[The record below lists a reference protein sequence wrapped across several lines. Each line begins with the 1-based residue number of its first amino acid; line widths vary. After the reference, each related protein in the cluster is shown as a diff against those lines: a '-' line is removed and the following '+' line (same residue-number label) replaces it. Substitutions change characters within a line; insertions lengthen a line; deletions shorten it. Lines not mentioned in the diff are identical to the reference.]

1 MDQVQAHFPAF
12 RSVGEESAAMATE
25 SEIERCHE
33 RLFERCAED
42 DAIYFSRRAREER
55 RLSLTGNCRKC
66 RQTHMELAQAY
77 EFRAH
82 LLTLEAAGRRVP
94 QPLHAL

>member
-1 MDQVQAHFPAF
+1 MDQVQAHFTPF
-12 RSVGEESAAMATE
+12 PSVGEESAAKATE
-25 SEIERCHE
+25 GAIERCHE

-55 RLSLTGNCRKC
+55 RLSLNGNCRKC
-66 RQTHMELAQAY
+66 RQTHLELAQAY

-82 LLTLEAAGRRVP
+82 LLTQETPGHRVS
-94 QPLHAL
+94 QLLHAL